1 MNIDR
6 QTLFKYT
13 LPLILSG
20 LAEELLMLID
30 VYLISFKEEKY
41 LAAIGLVDAFILC
54 SLTFGEALN
63 DSYQNYYSRNSKK
76 THFNISLLKKSILIF
91 LKYAILIAL
100 FFAGM
105 PYLIN
110 MVFKNEV
117 YDLFIQTVPILIPL
131 IVLDY
136 ISLAL
141 NAYLIG
147 NDKIWEIGKI
157 SIIEMIINGL
167 LGYLLLFEFDLNISP
182 LLIILYVSLVS
193 KVIQITLMYRY
204 IRKYIPKVVRVY
216 PIKESLFDTLR
227 IASFYPAIFDM
238 VYQIGTFALFMYC
251 SSYFANS
258 QTALLTMFFSYLG
271 ILSVSSDAFSETSL
285 NNFSSIYS
293 KKYLSLFPKLSTK
306 IIETSLLTSFVL
318 LILIIL
324 LDMFLYGFE
333 AYKLVLF
340 LIVTCIIIFD
350 TYSEIYS
357 IAIIVRLKNDLFAT
371 ANIIYGIITIIGVL
385 GFTCFWKFE
394 AVSILL
400 CMLVAQIVT
409 YVYLK
414 NKSNSIWTTTKN
426 ILILNNNSI
435 E

>member
-1 MNIDR
+1 
-6 QTLFKYT
+6 
-13 LPLILSG
+13 
-20 LAEELLMLID
+20 
-30 VYLISFKEEKY
+30 
-41 LAAIGLVDAFILC
+41 
-54 SLTFGEALN
+54 
-63 DSYQNYYSRNSKK
+63 
-76 THFNISLLKKSILIF
+76 
-91 LKYAILIAL
+91 
-100 FFAGM
+100 
-105 PYLIN
+105 
-110 MVFKNEV
+110 
-117 YDLFIQTVPILIPL
+117 
-131 IVLDY
+131 
-136 ISLAL
+136 
-141 NAYLIG
+141 
-147 NDKIWEIGKI
+147 
-157 SIIEMIINGL
+157 
-167 LGYLLLFEFDLNISP
+167 
-182 LLIILYVSLVS
+182 
-193 KVIQITLMYRY
+193 
-204 IRKYIPKVVRVY
+204 
-216 PIKESLFDTLR
+216 
-227 IASFYPAIFDM
+227 M
-238 VYQIGTFALFMYC
+238 VYQVGTFALFMYC
-251 SSYFANS
+251 SSYFVNS

-324 LDMFLYGFE
+324 LDMFLYGFA

-385 GFTCFWKFE
+385 GFTFFWKFE

-426 ILILNNNSI
+426 IPILNNNSN

>member
-1 MNIDR
+1 MTPTKI
-6 QTLFKYT
+6 TI
-13 LPLILSG
+13 PEI
-20 LAEELLMLID
+20 
-30 VYLISFKEEKY
+30 V
-41 LAAIGLVDAFILC
+41 
-54 SLTFGEALN
+54 
-63 DSYQNYYSRNSKK
+63 KK